1 MTFYLTTTAPS
12 LPLLPVRNKYK
23 RLGHMI
29 LVSPLNAARQKFAFY
44 LPHYGV
50 LNSRNKL
57 RTVFN
62 GSAKV
67 GGGLSLNDFLLP
79 GPNLIPDSTVLI
91 SNWRRYPFVF
101 TTDVVK
107 MFRQI
112 LVHPDDRHF
121 QLILWDFP
129 DNEIQTFAL
138 NTVTYE

>member
-57 RTVFN
+57 RTVVQRI
-62 GSAKV
+62 GQS
-67 GGGLSLNDFLLP
+67 GRG
-79 GPNLIPDSTVLI
+79 
-91 SNWRRYPFVF
+91 FVS
-101 TTDVVK
+101 
-107 MFRQI
+107 
-112 LVHPDDRHF
+112 
-121 QLILWDFP
+121 
-129 DNEIQTFAL
+129 
-138 NTVTYE
+138 